1 MIVIILAAGKGT
13 RMKSNKAKVL
23 HSFHGKPLLKHA
35 IDLAYQIKP
44 SKVFVVVGHQKD
56 EVKKMLHSENVEIIY
71 QKQQLGTG
79 HAVMQVR
86 PFLGD
91 KEEEI
96 LVLPGDVPSLKQ
108 NTITKLMHS
117 HRLHNSVITILTAE
131 KNNPAGYGRVLRS
144 SNNTIERI
152 VEENDCSESEKSIK
166 EINAGIY
173 CFNKKY
179 LLDSLEKIDKNNA
192 QHEYYL
198 TDIIKVGV
206 NTSLRV
212 MAVKVN
218 DPNEIHGINTK
229 EDLIEAE
236 KYFSSLN

>member
-35 IDLAYQIKP
+35 IDLAYQVKP
-44 SKVFVVVGHQKD
+44 YKIFVVVGHQKD
-56 EVKKMLHSENVEIIY
+56 AVKKMLHSENVELIY

-91 KEEEI
+91 SDEEI

-108 NTITKLMHS
+108 NTIVNLINS
-117 HRLHNSVITILTAE
+117 HRLHNSAITILTAE
-131 KNNPAGYGRVLRS
+131 KDYPAGYGRIVRS
-144 SNNTIERI
+144 SNSTIEKI
-152 VEENDCSESEKSIK
+152 VEEKDCSESEKSIK

-173 CFNKKY
+173 CFNRKF
-179 LLDSLEKIDKNNA
+179 LLDSLGKIDKNNS

-212 MAVKVN
+212 IAVKVK
-218 DPNEIHGINTK
+218 DPNEIYGINTK

-236 KYFSSLN
+236 KYFS